1 MLNELTA
8 RMNQLKGSM
17 FILENN
23 QKSVKSKIESLEE
36 KLDVIEK
43 AREIIRIVALDT
55 QRQLEYQI
63 SEIVSLALASVFE
76 EPYKLKL
83 NFVEQRGKTEA
94 VITFERNNQECNP
107 LTASGG
113 GAVDVA
119 CMALRLSLWSL
130 QQKRTRNTI
139 ILDEP
144 FKCLSKDLS
153 EKAGQLLKMLSDKLG
168 IQFILVTHDQ
178 NIVPY
183 ADKVFKVSKNSNYS
197 KVEEN

>member
-17 FILENN
+17 FILEND

-55 QRQLEYQI
+55 QKQLEYQI

>member
-1 MLNELTA
+1 MLYELTT
-8 RMNQLKGSM
+8 RLNQLKGAKS
-17 FILENN
+17 ILENN
-23 QKSVKSKIESLEE
+23 LNSAKTKIEELET
-36 KLDVIEK
+36 KLDTIEK

-55 QRQLEYQI
+55 QKQLEYQI

-76 EPYKLKL
+76 NPYKLKL

-94 VITFERNNQECNP
+94 LLTFERNGQECNP
-107 LTASGG
+107 LNASGG

-130 QQKRTRNTI
+130 QQKKTRNTI

-153 EKAGQLLKMLSDKLG
+153 EKAGQLLKMLSEKLG

-178 NIVPY
+178 NIIPY
-183 ADKVFKVSKNSNYS
+183 ADKVFRVSKIGNYS

>member
-55 QRQLEYQI
+55 QKQLEYQI

-83 NFVEQRGKTEA
+83 NFLEQRGKTEA

-183 ADKVFKVSKNSNYS
+183 ADKVFKVSKNNNYS

>member
-23 QKSVKSKIESLEE
+23 QKAVKSKIESLEE

-55 QRQLEYQI
+55 QKQLEYQI

>member
-43 AREIIRIVALDT
+43 AREIIKIVALDT
-55 QRQLEYQI
+55 QKQLEYQI

-183 ADKVFKVSKNSNYS
+183 ADKVFKVSKNNNYS